1 VAIQSASTPNRVAKA
16 SKPSASTTRNRKY
29 GPGESKSLP
38 CDLRLDRARTSH
50 KAVKCETRHQTT
62 VFRDADRRRL
72 RRKLRAAVASNRSV
86 KLRKRLR
93 FSSEFPSEPR
103 RILDGRPFR
112 LTTTW
117 PQPFFN
123 QPTKNSRSRLRP
135 FEIPPRS
142 SAASAVRSVFCGA
155 LSGLGRFGRG
165 A

>member
-72 RRKLRAAVASNRSV
+72 RRKLRASVISTEAPNPRKYVSGFPVSFRQSRGGCWTVA
-86 KLRKRLR
+86 
-93 FSSEFPSEPR
+93 
-103 RILDGRPFR
+103 PF
-112 LTTTW
+112 
-117 PQPFFN
+117 
-123 QPTKNSRSRLRP
+123 
-135 FEIPPRS
+135 
-142 SAASAVRSVFCGA
+142 G
-155 LSGLGRFGRG
+155 
-165 A
+165 